1 MKTRLTTVSTLAL
14 GIALAACTPAEEAAT
29 PAEPETTTAAVA
41 PEAVTPPS
49 REGLAAGIFDAGEAI
64 WNLEHTATV
73 APPPGFFSE
82 DTMWGL
88 PPGLL
93 DGGDD
98 EDDAEDGD
106 GEDAGETVEVVEA
119 DAEDGEAE
127 GEDGEGEAETSGPG
141 PISFANSDLAFTGSL
156 VIMGNFHGFNI
167 YDAVDAD
174 TLELQASVVCPGGQ
188 GDVSVSGNLVFMSV
202 EQNRARLDCGG
213 GGVEEESSDERF
225 KGIRIFDISDVTTPR
240 QVAAVQTC
248 RGSHTHTLVPHP
260 SDDNIAYIYV
270 QGTNSPRPGDEM
282 EGCSGG
288 EPEDNPD
295 TALYSIDVIEV
306 PLDAPENARIINRPH
321 IFADRDTGAI
331 AGLWRGLDDD
341 EDSEVEGEA
350 EGETVAEV
358 EPDPDAPRS
367 GVTNHCHDIT
377 VYPHFNL
384 AAGACS
390 GNGILLDISDPA
402 NPARIDEVFDP
413 AMAYWHSANFN
424 NDATSIV
431 FTDEWGGG
439 LGPRCRPEDPDNWGA
454 NIIFER
460 TENGLE
466 RGSFFKIPNTQT
478 EVENCVAHNGAI
490 IPVPGRDLMVQA
502 WYSGGISIMDFTDAG
517 NPYEIAYFDRGPVS
531 AERLFLAGHWA
542 AYWHN
547 GRIYAPE
554 IVRGLDVFRL
564 TPSEHL
570 SAAEIAVAEAVLF
583 DEANTQTQLHYD
595 WPADAT
601 VAQAYMDQLTRSD
614 ALSSDLSDAVSAAIA
629 DWSSAETRTAAA
641 SGLEAAAAAASGAD
655 ADRMSALAAVLGTI
669 E

>member
-1 MKTRLTTVSTLAL
+1 MKFKLTAVSTLAL
-14 GIALAACTPAEEAAT
+14 GVALAACTPAEQASTDATAAET
-29 PAEPETTTAAVA
+29 PAAAVA
-41 PEAVTPPS
+41 ASPPPS
-49 REGLAAGIFDAGEAI
+49 REGLSAGVFDAGTAI
-64 WNLEHTATV
+64 WNLEHTANA

-88 PPGLL
+88 PPIQPEA
-93 DGGDD
+93 D
-98 EDDAEDGD
+98 EDAETAD
-106 GEDAGETVEVVEA
+106 A
-119 DAEDGEAE
+119 DAEGD
-127 GEDGEGEAETSGPG
+127 EDGEEEAQTFSPG

-167 YDAVDAD
+167 YEATDPD
-174 TLELQASVVCPGGQ
+174 TLALQASVVCPGGQ
-188 GDVSVSGNLVFMSV
+188 GDVTVRGNLVFMSV
-202 EQNRARLDCGG
+202 EQNRARLDCGS
-213 GGVEEESSDERF
+213 GGVEGESSDERF
-225 KGIRIFDISDVTTPR
+225 KGIRVFDISDVTAPR

-260 SDDNIAYIYV
+260 SDDNIVYIYV
-270 QGTNSPRPGDEM
+270 QGTSGPRPGTELD
-282 EGCSGG
+282 GCSGG

-306 PLDAPENARIINRPH
+306 PLDAPANARIINRPH
-321 IFADRDTGAI
+321 IFADAETGEI
-331 AGLWRGLDDD
+331 AGLWRGL
-341 EDSEVEGEA
+341 
-350 EGETVAEV
+350 GETEEGA

-367 GVTNHCHDIT
+367 SVTNHCHDIT

-390 GNGILLDISDPA
+390 GNGILLDISDPV
-402 NPARIDEVFDP
+402 NPSRIAEVFDP

-424 NDATSIV
+424 NDATSLV

-439 LGPRCRPEDPDNWGA
+439 LGARCRPQDPDEWGA

-466 RGSFFKIPNTQT
+466 RGSFFKIPNVQSET
-478 EVENCVAHNGAI
+478 ENCVAHNGAI

-502 WYSGGISIMDFTDAG
+502 WYSGGISIMDFTDAS

-531 AERLFLAGHWA
+531 EERLFLAGHWA

-583 DEANTQTQLHYD
+583 DEANTQTQLYFE
-595 WPADAT
+595 WPANAT
-601 VAQAYMDQLTRSD
+601 VAQAYLDQLNRSG
-614 ALSSDLSDAVSAAIA
+614 ALDEALAG
-629 DWSSAETRTAAA
+629 AAA
-641 SGLEAAAAAASGAD
+641 SAISAWDDADTRSATAATLRDLAGGAAGAD
-655 ADRMSALAAVLGTI
+655 SARMEALADVLGAI